1 LRNGVSIIKIYIPRP
16 PSLEPILNA
25 VNATSTT
32 TTTNEHSNNQL
43 PTESIRIIPTK
54 LSNIPEQ
61 PSMTSS
67 GNSKFYSTS
76 FPSNIRDDQ
85 PESSGDIT
93 DLDTDPTAD
102 LSPLSRTE
110 TDSLASSVR
119 NKKNHQMV

>member
-1 LRNGVSIIKIYIPRP
+1 LRSGVSIIKIYIPRP

-25 VNATSTT
+25 VNATS

-67 GNSKFYSTS
+67 GNSKFYPTS

-110 TDSLASSVR
+110 TDSLASSVK
-119 NKKNHQMV
+119 NKKNNQMV